1 MKTIAL
7 IEKGQ
12 DSTFGIFT
20 PNINST
26 IIGEGNTVEEA
37 KADFENSVKEIIEA
51 YKSHGDK
58 LPDELMNI
66 EFEYKYDVS
75 AIFNEIDCINMSKFA
90 KRIGINANLLRQ
102 YKMGDTY
109 ISDAQKNKI
118 EKGLHNLGKQLLTLS
133 L

>member
-7 IEKGQ
+7 IEKGR
-12 DSTFGIFT
+12 DGTFGIFT
-20 PNINST
+20 PNIEST

-37 KADFENSVKEIIEA
+37 KADFENSVKEIIEV
-51 YKSHGDK
+51 YKTHGDK
-58 LPDELMNI
+58 LPDELKDI
-66 EFEYKYDVS
+66 TFEYKYDVS
-75 AIFNEIDCINMSKFA
+75 SIFNEIDCINMTKFA

-109 ISDAQKNKI
+109 ISNTQKTKI